1 MSKTL
6 QSYKTYS
13 ISLHHLF
20 KPVLNKSLCAK
31 TLKSG
36 FLQPATLSQKNEC
49 CEKILLGVPNEA
61 VLFRITKV
69 HLDIKRSL
77 H

>member
-13 ISLHHLF
+13 ILKL
-20 KPVLNKSLCAK
+20 VLKQKSFCAK

-36 FLQPATLSQKNEC
+36 FLEPTTLSQKNTSVVK
-49 CEKILLGVPNEA
+49 KILLGVPNEA
-61 VLFRITKV
+61 VLLRITKV
-69 HLDIKRSL
+69 HLNIKRSL